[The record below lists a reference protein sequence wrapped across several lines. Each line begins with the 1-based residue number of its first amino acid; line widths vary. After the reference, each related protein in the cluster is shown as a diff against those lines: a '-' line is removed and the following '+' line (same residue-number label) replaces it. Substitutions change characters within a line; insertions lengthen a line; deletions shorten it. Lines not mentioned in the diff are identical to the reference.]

1 MLNISATDAAFGPG
15 PPRATRATGVTFD
28 TLASTSPCEET
39 VVVEFKAYPPG
50 TPSWVDLSSTDLGG
64 AKAFYGALFGWEAT
78 EGGPE
83 SGGYCMFQ
91 KRGRNVAGL
100 GPVMDRQPP
109 SWMTY
114 VSVQD
119 ADATCAKVSA
129 GGGTV
134 VVAPMD
140 VLDAGR
146 MAVFIDPTGAP
157 LALWQPG
164 AHIGAELANEPG
176 TFIWNELQTR
186 DTATAAAFYRS
197 VFGWGTDTRQD
208 GPTTYTEWK
217 RGDDSVGGM
226 MDMPAEVP
234 PQIPA
239 YWLVYLAVEDCDAS
253 AAQADGLGGAILS
266 DPMDVAPG
274 RFSVLSDPTGA
285 VFAVITMNTPG

>member
-1 MLNISATDAAFGPG
+1 M
-15 PPRATRATGVTFD
+15 
-28 TLASTSPCEET
+28 
-39 VVVEFKAYPPG
+39 VEFKAYPPG
-50 TPSWVDLSSTDLGG
+50 TPSWVDLSSTDLAG
-64 AKAFYGALFGWEAT
+64 AKAFYGALFEWDAT

-91 KRGRNVAGL
+91 KRGKNVAGL
-100 GPVMDRQPP
+100 GPVMDLGQPP

-119 ADATCAKVSA
+119 ADATVAKVNA

-134 VVAPMD
+134 VVSPMD

-176 TFIWNELQTR
+176 TFTWNELQTR
-186 DTATAAAFYRS
+186 DTAAAAAFYRS
-197 VFGWGTDTRQD
+197 VFGWGADTRQD
-208 GPTTYTEWK
+208 GPMTYTEWK

-239 YWLVYLAVEDCDAS
+239 YWLVYLAVEDCDAA
-253 AAQADGLGGAILS
+253 AAQADGLGGAILL

-274 RFSVLSDPTGA
+274 RFSVLSDPSGA
-285 VFAVITMNTPG
+285 VFAVITMNAPG